1 MSEVI
6 DFKEILA
13 NQRNSFTQ
21 ALFAAETV
29 AEVKDAVEDHISAL
43 EDTQADLESE
53 DEEEDKAE
61 IISEYEKL
69 QRELGN

>member
-13 NQRNSFTQ
+13 NQMNTFTQ
-21 ALFAAETV
+21 ALFSANTV
-29 AEVKDAVEDHISAL
+29 GEVKDAVNNHISAL
-43 EDTQADLESE
+43 EETQADLDE
-53 DEEEDKAE
+53 DEEEDSKAE
-61 IISEYEKL
+61 ILSEYEKL